1 MEHSTKIDHVQDHK
15 VDLNKSE
22 RIEIIQTMLFE
33 YSRIK
38 LEINDENISR
48 KLLNIWK
55 LIISKYPVD
64 LRRNYKKN

>member
-33 YSRIK
+33 YSRI
-38 LEINDENISR
+38 
-48 KLLNIWK
+48 
-55 LIISKYPVD
+55 
-64 LRRNYKKN
+64 RN

>member
-1 MEHSTKIDHVQDHK
+1 MEHSTKTDPVQDHK

-48 KLLNIWK
+48 KFLNIWK
-55 LIISKYPVD
+55 LI
-64 LRRNYKKN
+64 NNF

>member
-1 MEHSTKIDHVQDHK
+1 MTAEYNCYQVHMEHSSKIDHVQDHK

-55 LIISKYPVD
+55 LT
-64 LRRNYKKN
+64 NNF

>member
-1 MEHSTKIDHVQDHK
+1 MTAEYNRHQVHMEHSTKIGHVQDHR
-15 VDLNKSE
+15 VGLNKSE

-55 LIISKYPVD
+55 LT
-64 LRRNYKKN
+64 NNF

>member
-1 MEHSTKIDHVQDHK
+1 MEHSTKTDPVQDHN
-15 VDLNKSE
+15 LNKSE

-48 KLLNIWK
+48 KFLNIWK
-55 LIISKYPVD
+55 LI
-64 LRRNYKKN
+64 NNF